1 VKPSGNKSFRVIL
14 PSGLRDVW
22 VRHAKTTN
30 IKDILKE
37 ERFVDKGMSFS
48 SSRLY
53 FKAEVIENIFDT
65 SVNEIVNYVKQ
76 SLDSPVLQG
85 KKIDSIVV
93 VGGFAM
99 SGYVLEK
106 MRDAFTD
113 RRIPVIRPQ
122 ETELAVLKGAV
133 LFGQNEAI
141 ITSRVAL
148 YTYGVAFTMEFDES
162 KHMKESM
169 YEAQGQNWAN
179 CVFRKHVTEGQS
191 IKLGEWTEDKEYYPV
206 DENQDKATVYV
217 YATKDKDP
225 THTTDTGCLCIGQFD
240 VDFPKSVVAGKKLRR
255 AVKIAL
261 RFGGTELEVR
271 GVVESTGKT
280 FKEKLRL
287 PA

>member
-1 VKPSGNKSFRVIL
+1 VKPNGNKPFRVIL
-14 PSGLRDVW
+14 PNGLRDCW
-22 VRHAKTTN
+22 VRHSKETN
-30 IKDILKE
+30 INDILKE
-37 ERFVDKGMSFS
+37 QRFVDKGMSFS

-53 FKAEVIENIFDT
+53 FKAEVIENIFNT
-65 SVNEIVNYVKQ
+65 SVSEIVNYVKQ

-85 KKIDSIVV
+85 KKIDAIVV

-106 MRDAFTD
+106 IRDAFAD

-148 YTYGVAFTMEFDES
+148 YTYGVAFTMEFDAS
-162 KHMKESM
+162 KHMAESM

-179 CVFRKHVTEGQS
+179 CVFSKHVTEGQS
-191 IKLGEWTEDKEYYPV
+191 IKLGEWTEYKEYYPV
-206 DENQDKATVYV
+206 DENQKKATVYV
-217 YATKDKDP
+217 FASKDKNP
-225 THTTDTGCLCIGQFD
+225 IHTTDMGCFCIGQFD